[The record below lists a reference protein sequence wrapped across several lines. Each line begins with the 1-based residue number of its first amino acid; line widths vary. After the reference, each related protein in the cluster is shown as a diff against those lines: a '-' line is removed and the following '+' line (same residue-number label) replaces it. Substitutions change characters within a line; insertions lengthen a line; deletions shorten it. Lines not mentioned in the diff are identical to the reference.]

1 MNQILVNEKIY
12 STPELKRKKKFY
24 KFEFFFSVFLLC
36 LLTSFYIYAEYDR
49 NKSEAV
55 SQKILENM
63 QLQEQEIVDAT
74 TISQKENDIITVVLN
89 RSAEEQEEVIEEP
102 PQPAK
107 TVTYTENGET
117 KYLETETTTAKYL
130 SADTPYYLGTGL
142 YQDADGVW
150 RYYIDGDFAEDYSGI
165 VNFDD
170 KQFVVANGV
179 LCQDAS
185 GLTPIDDEWY
195 YLTEGRIRTDVT
207 QVVMY
212 DNEWF
217 YVVNGKL
224 AVDYN
229 GTVEY
234 NGGTFKVVGGMVK
247 EQIK

>member
-1 MNQILVNEKIY
+1 MIDQLGSITLEA
-12 STPELKRKKKFY
+12 TY
-24 KFEFFFSVFLLC
+24 K
-36 LLTSFYIYAEYDR
+36 
-49 NKSEAV
+49 
-55 SQKILENM
+55 
-63 QLQEQEIVDAT
+63 
-74 TISQKENDIITVVLN
+74 
-89 RSAEEQEEVIEEP
+89 
-102 PQPAK
+102 
-107 TVTYTENGET
+107 YTENGET
-117 KYLETETTTAKYL
+117 KTLTTADTFDYL

-165 VNFDD
+165 VDFDD

-185 GLTPIDDEWY
+185 GLTPI
-195 YLTEGRIRTDVT
+195 
-207 QVVMY
+207 

>member
-63 QLQEQEIVDAT
+63 QLQEQEIVDTT

-107 TVTYTENGET
+107 TVTYTENGVDYTTVARIVIPKIGVDYPVFQTTDERIEKDLKVAPCKFWGGDPNEVGNFCIVGHNYWDDRFFSQVPT
-117 KYLETETTTAKYL
+117 LENGDIIQLTDMSNRTLNYVVYDKHNVNPKDV
-130 SADTPYYLGTGL
+130 SDT
-142 YQDADGVW
+142 
-150 RYYIDGDFAEDYSGI
+150 
-165 VNFDD
+165 
-170 KQFVVANGV
+170 
-179 LCQDAS
+179 
-185 GLTPIDDEWY
+185 
-195 YLTEGRIRTDVT
+195 T
-207 QVVMY
+207 QVTNGR
-212 DNEWF
+212 NEITLITCTKDSKER
-217 YVVNGKL
+217 VI
-224 AVDYN
+224 
-229 GTVEY
+229 
-234 NGGTFKVVGGMVK
+234 VK
-247 EQIK
+247 ATEQI